1 MQDVE
6 LFSQLL
12 GLVKPWKLKEIKSDI
27 PGKKIT
33 LSIEYPECHK
43 GICPVCK
50 NECSIYDRNDLK
62 KWRHLDTMQF
72 ETIIECRVPRINCK
86 DDGVKTMDVPWAG
99 KRSQFTLLFER
110 FAIEVILHSATQK
123 SAMEILRLSWDEVHH
138 LQERAVKRGL
148 EKREEVEFKRIG
160 IDEKSFLKGHNYA
173 SIMHDVDS
181 AKVIDVVQGRDEN
194 SVKKLF
200 DSLSEVQKNSIEAVA
215 MDMWQPYMSVADFVL
230 PNADIVHDKFH
241 VAGYL
246 SKAVDKVRKQEHR
259 ELMNQNDDSLKR
271 TKYLWLK
278 DINNFNSDEKWL
290 FNILKQMNLDVG
302 RAWAIKESFRH
313 FWAYK
318 SETWADKFFKEWF
331 FWSTHSKLEPI
342 IDAAYT
348 LKRHYEGIKNYIKH
362 RITNSKA
369 EGLNSKIQAIKS
381 AARGFRNF
389 SNFRIAILFHC
400 GGLALY
406 P

>member
-12 GLVKPWKLKEIKSDI
+12 GLIKPWKLKEIKSDI

-33 LSIEYPECHK
+33 LSIEYPEGNK
-43 GICPVCK
+43 GICPICK

-72 ETIIECRVPRINCK
+72 ETTIECRVPRINCK
-86 DDGVKTMDVPWAG
+86 EDGVKTIDVPWAG

-138 LQERAVKRGL
+138 LQEKAVKRGL
-148 EKREEVEFKRIG
+148 EKREEIELKRIG
-160 IDEKSFLKGHNYA
+160 VDEKSFLKGHNYA

-200 DSLSEVQKNSIEAVA
+200 DTLSESQKNSIEAVA
-215 MDMWQPYMSVADFVL
+215 MDMWQPYMSVSDFVL

-259 ELMNQNDDSLKR
+259 ELMSQNDDSLKS

-278 DINNFNSDEKWL
+278 DINNFNLDEKWL

-302 RAWAIKESFRH
+302 KAWSIKESFRH
-313 FWAYK
+313 FWDYK

-331 FWSTHSKLEPI
+331 FWATHSKLEPV

-348 LKRHYEGIKNYIKH
+348 LKRHYEGIKNHIKH

-389 SNFRIAILFHC
+389 ANFRIAILFHC

>member
-12 GLVKPWKLKEIKSDI
+12 GLVAPWKLKEIKSDI

-33 LSIEYPECHK
+33 LSIEYPEGHK
-43 GICPVCK
+43 GICPICK
-50 NECSIYDRNDLK
+50 NECSIYDRNDIK

-72 ETIIECRVPRINCK
+72 ETSIECRVPRINCK
-86 DDGVKTMDVPWAG
+86 DDGIKTMDVPWAG
-99 KRSQFTLLFER
+99 KKSQFTLLFER
-110 FAIEVILHSATQK
+110 FAVEVILNSATQK
-123 SAMEILRLSWDEVHH
+123 SAMEILRLTWDEVHKI
-138 LQERAVKRGL
+138 QEKAVKRGL
-148 EKREEVEFKRIG
+148 ERREEAELKRIG
-160 IDEKSFLKGHNYA
+160 VDEKSFLKGHNYA

-181 AKVIDVVQGRDEN
+181 GKVLDIVQGRDEKA
-194 SVKKLF
+194 VKKLF
-200 DSLSEVQKNSIEAVA
+200 DTISEKQKESIEAVA
-215 MDMWQPYMSVADFVL
+215 MDMWQPFMSVSNFVL

-241 VAGYL
+241 IAGYL
-246 SKAVDKVRKQEHR
+246 SKAVDKVRKQEHK
-259 ELMNQNDDSLKR
+259 ELMGENDDSLKG

-278 DINNFNSDEKWL
+278 NIINLNSDEKRL

-302 RAWAIKESFRH
+302 KAWSIKEAFKH
-313 FWAYK
+313 FWDYK

-331 FWSTHSKLEPI
+331 FWATHSRLEPI

-348 LKRHYEGIKNYIKH
+348 LKRHYEGIKNYIQH

-389 SNFRIAILFHC
+389 ANFRIAILFHC
-400 GGLALY
+400 GGLELY